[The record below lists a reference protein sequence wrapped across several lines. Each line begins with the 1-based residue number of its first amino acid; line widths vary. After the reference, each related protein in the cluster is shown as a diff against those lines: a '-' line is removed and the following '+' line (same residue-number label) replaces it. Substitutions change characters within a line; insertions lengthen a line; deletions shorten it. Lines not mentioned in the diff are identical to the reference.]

1 MGKYSCEK
9 CAKTFSQK
17 SHYDK
22 HISRKNPC
30 EIQTDKIKALI
41 DKSVVDK
48 INELNIKLIV
58 NNTMGDITTNTTNT
72 IMTSTTSK
80 LNNIEVKNNKLNKKM
95 IVNNTIGD
103 ITTNTVMPSTTS
115 ELNNIEIKNV
125 DGLEYLSTISDGSID
140 LILTDPPYI
149 ISKKTGMNSHYN
161 NVKHNEEHNIEFV
174 KTEEEWIKFKTE
186 NSILDDDK
194 KDNYIKYGTIYGK
207 KYCVR
212 TDYGVWDNE
221 FTMEILENFICE
233 YYKKLKNGG
242 TMIIFFDIW
251 KISLLKE
258 IMEKYKFKQI
268 RFIEWIKTN
277 PQPLNSSVNYLTN
290 CREIALLGIKGTK
303 PTFNSKY
310 DNGIYMFP
318 LQGGKNRFHPTQKSL
333 GLFEELIT
341 KHSNENDI
349 VLDTFL
355 GGGTTAIACKNT
367 KRGFKGCEISTEYF
381 GKVIQLI

>member
-72 IMTSTTSK
+72 IMTSTISK

-103 ITTNTVMPSTTS
+103 ITTNTVMTSTTS

-125 DGLEYLSTISDGSID
+125 DGLEYLSTILDGSID

-174 KTEEEWIKFKTE
+174 KTQEEWMKFKTE

-333 GLFEELIT
+333 SLFEELIT

-367 KRGFKGCEISTEYF
+367 KRKFKGCEISTEYF
-381 GKVIQLI
+381 GKVMQLI